1 MPPARADRACT
12 PSFVAGHSLGEY
24 SAHVAA
30 GTLQFADAVRLVR
43 NRGRYMQ
50 EAVPVG
56 VGAMAAILGLDEAGV
71 NQACEEAA
79 QGEVVSP
86 ANLNG
91 AGQIVIAGTAA
102 AVARASERAK
112 ALGAKRAIPLTVSA
126 PFHCALMKPAEVR
139 LTPELR
145 AVPTADPRVPVVAN
159 VDAEPKRTAAASI
172 DALIKQI
179 ASPVRWEDVVQRL
192 ASEGVTRYVEVGP
205 GKALSGMI
213 KRIASGATI
222 QNVEGPDDLAAIEAL
237 VLTSFDGKIA
247 IVTGASRGIGRAI
260 AERLAAG
267 GATVVCVARG
277 TNADATAAAIAA
289 SGGKAEAVGA
299 DVTDAAAVE
308 GLDQVGRRQ
317 ARQARYPGEQRRHH
331 TRSVDAAHE
340 AQPTGT
346 RSSPRT

>member
-1 MPPARADRACT
+1 MIAFVFPGQGAQAVGMGKALADQFDVCAQTFAEADAALDESLSDLIFNGPPDRLTLTENTQPAILTMSVAVWRLLDGARPDG

-79 QGEVVSP
+79 QGEVVSA

-145 AVPTADPRVPVVAN
+145 AVPARRPA
-159 VDAEPKRTAAASI
+159 
-172 DALIKQI
+172 
-179 ASPVRWEDVVQRL
+179 
-192 ASEGVTRYVEVGP
+192 
-205 GKALSGMI
+205 
-213 KRIASGATI
+213 
-222 QNVEGPDDLAAIEAL
+222 
-237 VLTSFDGKIA
+237 
-247 IVTGASRGIGRAI
+247 RA
-260 AERLAAG
+260 
-267 GATVVCVARG
+267 
-277 TNADATAAAIAA
+277 
-289 SGGKAEAVGA
+289 
-299 DVTDAAAVE
+299 
-308 GLDQVGRRQ
+308 GRRQ
-317 ARQARYPGEQRRHH
+317 RRRASRSAPPRRRS
-331 TRSVDAAHE
+331 TR
-340 AQPTGT
+340 
-346 RSSPRT
+346 